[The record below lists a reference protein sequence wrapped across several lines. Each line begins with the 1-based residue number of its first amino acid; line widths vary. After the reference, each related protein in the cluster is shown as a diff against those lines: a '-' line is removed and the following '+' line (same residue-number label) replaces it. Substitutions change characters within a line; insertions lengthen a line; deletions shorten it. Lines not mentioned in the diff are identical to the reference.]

1 MAQSRLITDLVELV
15 TPNNDDVFVIVD
27 NTTDPTL
34 SVTKKIKYSSLKE
47 SLQDLIDVFFVEGTG
62 ISTSYNDVTN
72 TITISVV
79 ADTTVQKSIYSNSG
93 TTIGTRQQLNLVPG
107 AGVTISGVDNN
118 AANRVDFTVNT
129 TNVSTATNLAANNQF
144 ASVLKEVTTLVD
156 GTKDLK
162 LRSIEAGSNKVVVTT
177 GSTGN
182 SVNVDINPA
191 NISINSL
198 NVASPL
204 SVALGGSNAT
214 TASAARVNLGAA
226 TRGDNSDI
234 TSLNGLTTPLSIDQ
248 GGTGASTAQTSLFAL
263 EGLSTVVNVGST
275 GQSLIVNGKSSVA
288 GEYRAELKSIRPGS
302 TRASVST
309 VGSEIVIDVNANN
322 VLNNA
327 SQNINFNGFR
337 ITNLA
342 PPASANDAATKA
354 YADSVAQGLSV
365 KEACRAASTVNF
377 DSTYFN
383 GTGTVSAI
391 NTGANELTINNH
403 PFNTGERVYIASTA
417 SLPSG
422 TSAETEYFVI
432 NIGVNTIKLAANA
445 VDAGNGTAIDITTTG
460 SGTITVSNT
469 LYLLAT
475 GNGAYSIDGISP
487 IVGDRV
493 LLKNQTTTTLNGIY
507 VVTDTGAAN
516 RPAVLTRAGDAN
528 NSAELSAGSFTFIVE
543 GTQNGGVAY
552 VQVEDGP
559 ILDVDPITWT
569 VFSSSAIP
577 PNSINN
583 DRFVQVTQATLKGRA
598 AGAGTGDVQDL
609 TANQLIGIINTATTA
624 IDAGTY

>member
-15 TPNNDDVFVIVD
+15 TPNNDDVLVIVD
-27 NTTDPTL
+27 NTSDPTL

-47 SLQDLIDVFFVEGTG
+47 SLQDMIDVFFNEGTG
-62 ISTSYNDVTN
+62 VSLSYSDVN
-72 TITISVV
+72 NAITITVV
-79 ADTTVQKSIYSNSG
+79 NDTTTQKSIYSNSG
-93 TTIGTRQQLNLVPG
+93 STIGTRQQLNLVPG

-129 TNVSTATNLAANNQF
+129 TNVASATNLAANNQH
-144 ASVLKEVTTLVD
+144 AGVLKEVTTLVD

-182 SVNVDINPA
+182 SVNVDIDPA
-191 NISINSL
+191 NININSL
-198 NVASPL
+198 NVAQPL
-204 SVALGGSNAT
+204 GISLGGTAAT
-214 TASAARVNLGAA
+214 TASAARASLGAA

-234 TSLNGLTTPLSIDQ
+234 TSLNGMTTPLSISQ
-248 GGTGASTAQTSLFAL
+248 GGTGGSTAQTGLYGL
-263 EGLSTVVNVGST
+263 EGLSTAVNVGST
-275 GQSLIVNGKSSVA
+275 GQSLIVNGKAGVA
-288 GEYRAELKSIRPGS
+288 GEYRVELKSIRPGS
-302 TRASVST
+302 TKASVST
-309 VGSEIVIDVNANN
+309 VGSEIVVDVNANN
-322 VLNNA
+322 VLNSA

-365 KEACRAASTVNF
+365 KEACRAASTANF

-383 GTGTVSAI
+383 DTGTVSAV
-391 NTGANELTINNH
+391 NTAANELTINNH

-422 TSAETEYFVI
+422 LNANVEYFVI

-460 SGTITVSNT
+460 SGTITVNHT

-475 GNGAYSIDGISP
+475 GNGVYSLDGISP
-487 IVGDRV
+487 STGERI
-493 LLKNQTTTTLNGIY
+493 LLKSQTDTTQNGIY
-507 VVTDTGAAN
+507 IVTDTGAAN

-528 NSAELSAGSFTFIVE
+528 ESAELSAGSFTFIVE
-543 GTQNGGVAY
+543 GTSNGGVAY

-583 DRFVQVTQATLKGRA
+583 DRFVQVAQGTVKGRA